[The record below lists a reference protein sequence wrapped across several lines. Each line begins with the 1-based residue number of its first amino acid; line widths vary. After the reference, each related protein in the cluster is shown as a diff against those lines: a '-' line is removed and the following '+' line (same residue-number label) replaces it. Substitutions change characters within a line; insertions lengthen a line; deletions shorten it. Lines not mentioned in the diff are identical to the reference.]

1 MDASTVLDRLNA
13 FQSFSRTD
21 LQAIMNQGKS
31 DTTASIA
38 NHMIDQLLN
47 AGGIIRIGRN
57 RYMLSNVQGFDRI
70 FLFQTLPPLP
80 KERIKSC
87 SRDQR
92 LQQ

>member
-1 MDASTVLDRLNA
+1 MDVLVEMTAVKGVEEALKKNGRQLICRPPTRRATRENKTTV
-13 FQSFSRTD
+13 SRY
-21 LQAIMNQGKS
+21 GKS
-31 DTTASIA
+31 NCEAD
-38 NHMIDQLLN
+38 
-47 AGGIIRIGRN
+47 RILIG
-57 RYMLSNVQGFDRI
+57 LIGFDRI